1 MDFRFSEF
9 PNCTIKFYG
18 KVELFIGLHHST
30 VQALALSAGLLLFT
44 KKIIEN
50 VLPSKNQTSN
60 VQIRKLTRFVLE
72 EVMLI
77 ILDVNAYQEPF
88 ETNLISIF
96 HDYAPTLFVVFIY

>member
-44 KKIIEN
+44 KKITEN
-50 VLPSKNQTSN
+50 VLPSKNVGHLAKSIVN
-60 VQIRKLTRFVLE
+60 QITHKNDDCTIE
-72 EVMLI
+72 
-77 ILDVNAYQEPF
+77 
-88 ETNLISIF
+88 
-96 HDYAPTLFVVFIY
+96 H

>member
-1 MDFRFSEF
+1 MVLYVVAMESAMNVQFWGWN
-9 PNCTIKFYG
+9 PNVLVTVAGPVTI
-18 KVELFIGLHHST
+18 V
-30 VQALALSAGLLLFT
+30 
-44 KKIIEN
+44 N
-50 VLPSKNQTSN
+50 VLPKKNQTSN

-77 ILDVNAYQEPF
+77 ILDVNAYQELTQF

>member
-44 KKIIEN
+44 KKITEN
-50 VLPSKNQTSN
+50 VPPKKCWTSG
-60 VQIRKLTRFVLE
+60 E
-72 EVMLI
+72 EYCQS
-77 ILDVNAYQEPF
+77 NHPQKR
-88 ETNLISIF
+88 
-96 HDYAPTLFVVFIY
+96 